1 MHISESDLDEL
12 REAGFHLEG
21 AIHDTFSVYTR
32 YREDHEA
39 FDVIIAESVFS
50 YSAFTAYPAR
60 RVKMDEFDTTTVATV
75 AQALNWL
82 EEHA

>member
-1 MHISESDLDEL
+1 MYIDEQDLDTL

-39 FDVIIAESVFS
+39 FDVIMVEQIFS
-50 YSAFTAYPAR
+50 HHVFTAYPAR
-60 RVKMDEFDTTTVATV
+60 RVKMDEFDKITTSTVE
-75 AQALNWL
+75 QALSWL